1 MYNKLLFSKA
11 NSTQISAVSL
21 KAKAEIS
28 NNLSGLGTAEILKKQ
43 KTPTGFGYHRDP
55 LGISLLGN

>member
-21 KAKAEIS
+21 KAKAAIS
-28 NNLSGLGTAEILKKQ
+28 KNLSGLGTADILKK
-43 KTPTGFGYHRDP
+43 KKKKSTYRLWVS
-55 LGISLLGN
+55 LGISLFW

>member
-21 KAKAEIS
+21 KAQAAIS
-28 NNLSGLGTAEILKKQ
+28 KNLSGLGTADILKK
-43 KTPTGFGYHRDP
+43 KRKAPTGFGYHWE
-55 LGISLLGN
+55 SHFFGN